1 MNKIKFSIAYL
12 IVGALIGFLAIF
24 ALMAPLLGIEDSL
37 DLYPLYIPGAI
48 VGAIIGLLI
57 GKKKDDACY
66 ASTTETQIQHNKQQ
80 QERDSTTILLDYKKL
95 LDSGIITQEEFDKK
109 KEELLKKL

>member
-1 MNKIKFSIAYL
+1 MKNRIEFL
-12 IVGALIGFLAIF
+12 IIGALIGFLAIF
-24 ALMAPLLGIEDSL
+24 ALMVPLLGIEY
-37 DLYPLYIPGAI
+37 LYIPWCIPGAI

-80 QERDSTTILLDYKKL
+80 QDKDSTTILLDYKKL
-95 LDSGIITQEEFDKK
+95 LNAGVITQEEFDKK